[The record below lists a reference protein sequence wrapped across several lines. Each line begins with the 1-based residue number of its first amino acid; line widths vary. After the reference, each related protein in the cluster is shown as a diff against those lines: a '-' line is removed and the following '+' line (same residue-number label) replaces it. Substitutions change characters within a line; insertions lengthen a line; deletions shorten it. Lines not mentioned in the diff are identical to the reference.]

1 VRYGN
6 TLSAQLLKLTA
17 VLAFSCFKVS
27 AHNNKVNSECLFF
40 SKKKSSF
47 SLVKDSKITV
57 DWYGFYTTTLAHEL
71 KQNHFCSFYN
81 QRKIHDSFPILAKY
95 HNTFIEKKE
104 SLIACNCSI
113 NDLPE
118 YVKRNDIERMLKLQ
132 PYKNELKQMLLNLH
146 ALQIQKPQQT
156 VRIDEYLTELQKLKE
171 ITDRDHL
178 VNLIRDF
185 NNSIFKKPLLLKNS
199 ELYYSNQLMPSIT
212 DTAHSYFYQDLSF
225 SASATISGVPF
236 AFQIHHQR
244 FLDPFRIQ
252 ENRSVVTT
260 KFDRQAYMTKLRSHI
275 PEFNIGLSSLP
286 TANIWKL
293 AYEKGENLL
302 KKEVAVI
309 LEKYH
314 VGGSEWLEYNMQN
327 ILQKD
332 LQLFSGQILNPQ
344 YLQQINDAKAVYDQ
358 LQLQIKSGI
367 AIDTNSFKN
376 ARKLIE
382 SHKAFS
388 EVVAK
393 VQEYKQK
400 WEGSGFVQ
408 KLKEM
413 DWQHMAKM
421 KQLTANPSLLFK
433 EAEKYAKFSGFQK
446 LLIKF
451 NQLNLGQ
458 SGTDQSK
465 LTFNNFIANGI
476 TGDLMSKKNQYFSFI
491 AGRQKDMV
499 SLFDTQF
506 GNPATNFEN
515 NVVGITMGKGK
526 RSGSHN
532 HFSMSYFKQQQTNVH
547 SFTISPPSRTSFTTT
562 FNNRI
567 DFSKNSYIET
577 EISKSAGGYQN
588 EVSAVDSSR
597 VSNAYF
603 KNILSANSITDN
615 LAFSVMY
622 VGEYEEIGLQQRVH
636 FRSTDNGY
644 HNPGSPLLTRGAT
657 EAGLD
662 LRKSFLKQ
670 KVSFAVKYDFRQF
683 NFSEQYDRKWQNH
696 SYFIDGKIK
705 LDKGQ
710 SVSFRYQPTKFV
722 RIEDGIRANS
732 NATEQLSANVNFRT
746 KFFKRTYTNILGLM
760 YQKSSFLNMGGM
772 NESATSLLV
781 TSLQAIS
788 IGSQLL
794 SLNFLYNHGNNNTGI
809 VFLNSSFNCDGGI
822 SYILFKRISGSTSAG
837 YNSVKNWYQQL
848 SLRQSLS
855 GQIGSKCQFSL
866 FVDARRNIKLY
877 QPLLYNLTRGELSF
891 SYSIN

>member
-17 VLAFSCFKVS
+17 VLAFSCFEVS
-27 AHNNKVNSECLFF
+27 AHNIKVNSECIFF
-40 SKKKSSF
+40 LKKKSSI
-47 SLVKDSKITV
+47 SLVRDSEITV
-57 DWYGFYTTTLAHEL
+57 DGYNFFNTTIAYEL
-71 KQNHFCSFYN
+71 KQNHFYSFYYKRN
-81 QRKIHDSFPILAKY
+81 IHDSFPVLAKDP
-95 HNTFIEKKE
+95 NTFIERKK
-104 SLIACNCSI
+104 SLIVCHCSI
-113 NDLPE
+113 NNLPLFI
-118 YVKRNDIERMLKLQ
+118 KQNDIGRMLRLQ
-132 PYKNELKQMLLNLH
+132 LNQNDLRQMLFRLYT
-146 ALQIQKPQQT
+146 LQIQNFQKTQK
-156 VRIDEYLTELQKLKE
+156 VNDNLEELQKLKE
-171 ITDRDHL
+171 ITDSDHL
-178 VNLIRDF
+178 INTIRDF
-185 NNSIFKKPLLLKNS
+185 NNSILKKPLLLKNS
-199 ELYYSNQLMPSIT
+199 ELYYTNQLMPSVI
-212 DTAHSYFYQDLSF
+212 DTFHSYFYQDLSF
-225 SASATISGVPF
+225 SAAATISGVPF
-236 AFQIHHQR
+236 ALQIHHQR
-244 FLDPFRIQ
+244 FSDPFRIQ

-260 KFDRQAYMTKLRSHI
+260 KFDRQEYITKLKSYI

-332 LQLFSGQILNPQ
+332 LQLFSKQILNPQ
-344 YLQQINDAKAVYDQ
+344 YLQQINEAKAVYDQ
-358 LQLQIKSGI
+358 LQLQIKSGL
-367 AIDTNSFKN
+367 AIDSNSFKN

-382 SHKAFS
+382 THKAFS
-388 EVVAK
+388 EVIDK

-413 DWQHMAKM
+413 DWQHMEKM
-421 KQLTANPSLLFK
+421 KQLTANPSLLFT

-476 TGDLMSKKNQYFSFI
+476 TGNLMSKKNQYFSFI
-491 AGRQKDMV
+491 AGRQKDIV

-506 GNPATNFEN
+506 GNPTTNFEN
-515 NVVGITMGKGK
+515 NVIGITMGKGK

-532 HFSMSYFKQQQTNVH
+532 HISMSYFKQQQANVH
-547 SFTISPPSRTSFTTT
+547 PFTISPPSRTSFAAT

-567 DFSKNSYIET
+567 DFSKNSFIET

-588 EVSAVDSSR
+588 EVSAVDSNR
-597 VSNAYF
+597 VSTAYF

-615 LAFSVMY
+615 LAFSVTY

-644 HNPGSPLLTRGAT
+644 HNPGSPLLTRGTT

-670 KVSFAVKYDFRQF
+670 KISFAVKYDFRQF
-683 NFSEQYDRKWQNH
+683 NFSEQYERKWQNH

-722 RIEDGIRANS
+722 RIEDGVKANS
-732 NATEQLSANVNFRT
+732 NATEQLSANANFRT
-746 KFFKRTYTNILGLM
+746 KIFKKTYTNMLGLM
-760 YQKSSFLNMGGM
+760 YQKNSFLNSGSM
-772 NESATSLLV
+772 NQSATSLLV

-794 SLNFLYNHGNNNTGI
+794 SLNFLYNHASNNTGI